1 MEGIK
6 KSVPQRI
13 YDLPYLIEV
22 VRSPNNQVTIEEIY
36 QILKRVAA
44 ERDERYRQFIGRE
57 REYVK
62 PPSEGLALKVA
73 KLMRHWSL
81 LTPTAQNAYE
91 KTSECEQLS
100 QMMADTGDKLTA
112 AARKFLYHLML
123 RVDYTRPIT
132 PSRFIIP
139 IRDNVLNDGL
149 DGVALDDDIFVHQ
162 RLHTTHVDV
171 KAVLYWLT
179 FLGMANY
186 QHVSPEERD
195 SEYPEHRMFN
205 VMHAVRASEL
215 FPSREQVRERVSD
228 MEMMQ
233 GGGASTH
240 TRARALAAVAEKLS
254 SVLPQGA
261 EQVWEVLGAIEQ
273 AGVWVVCD
281 HPEYAG
287 VVPYVETPAQSR
299 RRRRQ
304 DASDDLLNHLYFLL
318 PITVTLE
325 EFRSGLQRAYQAQL
339 LKSNLRGVSAFLWL
353 PEVMEATCIDLRIT
367 DAQFLKGLEL
377 LHRKQL
383 VEVRP
388 ADRSHVSE
396 YFYMRPHRRDIPVIE
411 GVPRHLIRMS

>member
-1 MEGIK
+1 MENLK

-13 YDLPYLIEV
+13 HDLPYLIEV
-22 VRSPNNQVTIEEIY
+22 VRSPNQQVKIEEIY
-36 QILKRVAA
+36 QIIKRVAA

-62 PPSEGLALKVA
+62 PPSLGLALKVA
-73 KLMRHWSL
+73 KLMQHWSL
-81 LTPTAQNAYE
+81 LTPIAQDVYE
-91 KTSECEQLS
+91 KTPECKQLA
-100 QMMADTGDKLTA
+100 QMMTDTNDKLTA
-112 AARKFLYHLML
+112 VARKFLYHLML
-123 RVDYTRPIT
+123 RVDYARPIT

-171 KAVLYWLT
+171 KVVLYWMT
-179 FLGMANY
+179 FLGMTNY
-186 QHVSPEERD
+186 QRVSPEERNG
-195 SEYPEHRMFN
+195 EYPEHRMFN

-215 FPSREQVRERVSD
+215 FPLREQGRERTSD
-228 MEMMQ
+228 IEISC
-233 GGGASTH
+233 GATKDTH
-240 TRARALAAVAEKLS
+240 TRARALATVAKKLS
-254 SVLPQGA
+254 PILPQQA
-261 EQVWEVLGAIEQ
+261 DPIWEVLDAIDQ
-273 AGVWVVCD
+273 TGIWAVGD

-287 VVPYVETPAQSR
+287 VASYMKTPAKSL
-299 RRRRQ
+299 RRQ
-304 DASDDLLNHLYFLL
+304 DMSEDLLNHLYFLL

-325 EFRSGLQRAYQAQL
+325 EFQSGLQRAYQAQL
-339 LKSNLRGVSAFLWL
+339 IKSNLRGVSVFLWL
-353 PEVMEATCIDLRIT
+353 PEVMEATCMDLRIT

-377 LHRKQL
+377 LYRKRL

-411 GVPRHLIRMS
+411 GVPQHLIRIS